1 MTAEGP
7 APKIEIRDLTV
18 AYGRETALRSLSLD
32 ILPNEIL
39 SIIGPSNSGKTS
51 FLRALNRMNDLE
63 PRIRTA
69 GTIRLDGADI
79 RRDIAAED
87 LRKRVGMIFALPN
100 PLPLSI
106 FENVVYGPRRSGV
119 RDKKILAGLVE
130 RSLRSAFLWDEVK
143 DRLQSS
149 AFKLSGGQQ
158 QRLCIARTL
167 ALGPEVVIFES
178 NDPFEQFDLS
188 TLVPHA
194 VLIDVS
200 TVITRGSVLAPCVA
214 GLEQILQ
221 AVRDSSSNVAGPS
234 DIRHVGTSSSPAR

>member
-1 MTAEGP
+1 VAGEAKHTVVILYEHALLGEGI
-7 APKIEIRDLTV
+7 AT
-18 AYGRETALRSLSLD
+18 Y
-32 ILPNEIL
+32 
-39 SIIGPSNSGKTS
+39 
-51 FLRALNRMNDLE
+51 LRAQTGVQARLE
-63 PRIRTA
+63 SA
-69 GTIRLDGADI
+69 NN
-79 RRDIAAED
+79 AA
-87 LRKRVGMIFALPN
+87 A
-100 PLPLSI
+100 
-106 FENVVYGPRRSGV
+106 V
-119 RDKKILAGLVE
+119 RA
-130 RSLRSAFLWDEVK
+130 A
-143 DRLQSS
+143 
-149 AFKLSGGQQ
+149 
-158 QRLCIARTL
+158 L